1 MDLEEAI
8 GKERA
13 ERVLAEEGL
22 RQELK
27 ERALAEEGLRQ
38 ELKDLRAKMQTGN
51 DRVCDILTDLSVMIT
66 LSLTDLSKQI
76 TEKLLEIR
84 AVAAPLE
91 TPD

>member
-1 MDLEEAI
+1 MDEVAALHLEEAI
-8 GKERA
+8 AKERA
-13 ERVLAEEGL
+13 ERV
-22 RQELK
+22 
-27 ERALAEEGLRQ
+27 LAEEGLRQ

-84 AVAAPLE
+84 AVASRDTRLVN
-91 TPD
+91 